1 MPTSREDG
9 VGMAIKEKALRT
21 AIVAQELYPRIA
33 PLLGVQL
40 EHLVLATYSDYL
52 KAPTELAVPDFISAV
67 AGLFTGQRAGH
78 NRSKT
83 NSFRTVALTASRIV
97 KMLTRGTPPSDTVTP
112 EYLHPNLWAL
122 FETPPL
128 AQFREAR

>member
-1 MPTSREDG
+1 MKPAEPPVPPAETP
-9 VGMAIKEKALRT
+9 ATPANT
-21 AIVAQELYPRIA
+21 ADYHSNPNSEGAQFSATLPV
-33 PLLGVQL
+33 LKL
-40 EHLVLATYSDYL
+40 LVLALTFL
-52 KAPTELAVPDFISAV
+52 RAVPDFISAV

-97 KMLTRGTPPSDTVTP
+97 KMLTRGTPTSDTVTP